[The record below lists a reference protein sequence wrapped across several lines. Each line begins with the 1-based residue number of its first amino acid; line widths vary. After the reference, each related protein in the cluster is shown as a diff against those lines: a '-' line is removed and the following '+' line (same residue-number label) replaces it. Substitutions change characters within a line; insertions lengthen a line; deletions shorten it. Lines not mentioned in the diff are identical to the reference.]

1 MHADEL
7 RPAAAVCV
15 ASNGYRIKC
24 DETVPHCNQ
33 CTRKAYECPGYKR
46 PLKWSSKYEVGR
58 DVDGQA
64 QAARR
69 GNDKRVSGTSFRSPD
84 AALPGTQRGSET
96 DPCDFPTARLSPPS
110 PVEYA
115 PSDEVLEETASVYTS
130 VYEPTL
136 DASNHQGDRTIDQN
150 QDNFTGTFVQWPD
163 PMMLLE
169 SPLEDDDTCIS
180 RHYFSEICHINS
192 CFDSHWNHFRVE
204 VGGMMTTRPLIYHC
218 VLSMSAAH
226 LAWKRRDLS
235 TAALHHRT
243 SAISCLT
250 GEIMKVK
257 EDKSAG
263 LSGLSD
269 EHVEVL
275 LASILLGTTEPLDAL
290 SHLEEFCDQSGVD
303 SIYPNPWSGICTP
316 VFIYLAKAGT
326 LSRQRTLLRNL
337 SIAAST
343 THIRTELQASLV
355 AQAREVEQAVL
366 HYKTPAKDR
375 IGDPGDDLTPVAH
388 LQHMAQIYRLS
399 TLLELYRVFPELLSQ
414 GSQEPFIVSDRLLA
428 LATGILTLIQ
438 SIPHTSGVNC
448 MLTIPLLITGSTLQP
463 SHSAPSASS
472 NSSDESSWEDLA
484 TEILAI
490 PSQEH
495 IYTHWRGI
503 ARERLRAVY
512 HYVGMAAVSR
522 ASEILER
529 VWDRADVHAVING
542 PTTGGTA
549 TGFVQWVEVMI
560 EEKLEAV
567 FG

>member
-1 MHADEL
+1 MFKRWLSGISEPN
-7 RPAAAVCV
+7 RTSSVAVYSSRVNSFIVGIMAHWEAV
-15 ASNGYRIKC
+15 ASF
-24 DETVPHCNQ
+24 
-33 CTRKAYECPGYKR
+33 
-46 PLKWSSKYEVGR
+46 LM
-58 DVDGQA
+58 
-64 QAARR
+64 
-69 GNDKRVSGTSFRSPD
+69 
-84 AALPGTQRGSET
+84 
-96 DPCDFPTARLSPPS
+96 
-110 PVEYA
+110 
-115 PSDEVLEETASVYTS
+115 
-130 VYEPTL
+130 
-136 DASNHQGDRTIDQN
+136 DQ
-150 QDNFTGTFVQWPD
+150 
-163 PMMLLE
+163 
-169 SPLEDDDTCIS
+169 
-180 RHYFSEICHINS
+180 
-192 CFDSHWNHFRVE
+192 
-204 VGGMMTTRPLIYHC
+204 
-218 VLSMSAAH
+218 
-226 LAWKRRDLS
+226 
-235 TAALHHRT
+235 
-243 SAISCLT
+243 
-250 GEIMKVK
+250 
-257 EDKSAG
+257 
-263 LSGLSD
+263 
-269 EHVEVL
+269 
-275 LASILLGTTEPLDAL
+275 PLDAL

-316 VFIYLAKAGT
+316 VFIYLAKTGT

-388 LQHMAQIYRLS
+388 LRHMAQIYRLS

-484 TEILAI
+484 MEILAI